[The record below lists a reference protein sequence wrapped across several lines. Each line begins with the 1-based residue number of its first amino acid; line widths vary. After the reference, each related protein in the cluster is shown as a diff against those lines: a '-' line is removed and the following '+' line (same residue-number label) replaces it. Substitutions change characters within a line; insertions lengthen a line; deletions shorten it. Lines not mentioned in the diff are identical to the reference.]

1 VKFVSSRIWIT
12 GFLLYGLSACS
23 PTQHFTARYYQENK
37 DMLTTIRDRFRTCY
51 DNKPFSIEFKD
62 KDFRYISYEILSDTM
77 RYIYNFDLE
86 EPFLADTLDKYKY
99 DTKEIISLI
108 ADMRAI
114 RCTWISK
121 LDYYENREKKNLV
134 FVSVRHNQLQ
144 SFAKGEKYYALIFFN
159 ERQYFDE
166 RGRLT
171 DKSEKKRM
179 REINGQVFRRITDR
193 ICYAIT
199 GNFR

>member
-1 VKFVSSRIWIT
+1 MKRIEHIFI
-12 GFLLYGLSACS
+12 GCLLLYGLSACS
-23 PTQHFTARYYQENK
+23 PTQHFTAKYYEENK
-37 DMLTTIRDRFRTCY
+37 TMLGSIRDRFRALY
-51 DNKPFSIEFKD
+51 ANKPFSIEFKD
-62 KDFRYISYEILSDTM
+62 KDFRHISYEILNDTM

-86 EPFLADTLDKYKY
+86 EPNLADTLDKYRY
-99 DTKEIISLI
+99 NTKEIIGLI
-108 ADMRAI
+108 ADMRTI

-144 SFAKGEKYYALIFFN
+144 SFAKGEKYYAIAFFN
-159 ERQYFDE
+159 ERQYFDQ

-179 REINGQVFRRITDR
+179 REINGQVFRKITDR